1 MPTRVHFKSLP
12 GGRGGISWNIKNIVF
27 GPLSQGQ
34 VLFNYLL
41 SLPFTKG
48 CHTTF
53 YMERLNLCCS
63 WKVDIYQFPN
73 IYFELDGVTLVLY
86 PKNYFYKEYA
96 MGNEE
101 YVYKGRFQFGKN
113 DFFWGFGQSILKEY
127 DMIFDM
133 DEGSV
138 GFWNIEHKKE
148 SDKYLLVKILGIIS
162 IIVVICLIIYSSTLF
177 IIRKIKETEINKEKE
192 KLLTKIEVMQEIT
205 SIPTNKETS
214 E

>member
-1 MPTRVHFKSLP
+1 MNTS
-12 GGRGGISWNIKNIVF
+12 IVF
-27 GPLSQGQ
+27 STVSNIISGPLQQGE
-34 VLFNYLL
+34 LLLSHLL
-41 SLPFTKG
+41 SLPISQG
-48 CHTTF
+48 CKSTYFKDTL
-53 YMERLNLCCS
+53 YINCS

-73 IYFELDGVTLVLY
+73 FYFELDGVTLVLY

-162 IIVVICLIIYSSTLF
+162 IIVVISLIIYSSTLF

-205 SIPTNKETS
+205 SITTNKENS

>member
-1 MPTRVHFKSLP
+1 M
-12 GGRGGISWNIKNIVF
+12 
-27 GPLSQGQ
+27 
-34 VLFNYLL
+34 
-41 SLPFTKG
+41 
-48 CHTTF
+48 
-53 YMERLNLCCS
+53 
-63 WKVDIYQFPN
+63 DIYQLPN

-86 PKNYFYKEYA
+86 PKNYFFKEYA

-113 DFFWGFGQSILKEY
+113 HFFWGFGQSILKEY

-162 IIVVICLIIYSSTLF
+162 IIVVISLIIYSSTLF
-177 IIRKIKETEINKEKE
+177 IIRKIKETELERIFFT
-192 KLLTKIEVMQEIT
+192 KLVEMNIPVLIE
-205 SIPTNKETS
+205 SNRR
-214 E
+214 

>member
-1 MPTRVHFKSLP
+1 
-12 GGRGGISWNIKNIVF
+12 
-27 GPLSQGQ
+27 
-34 VLFNYLL
+34 
-41 SLPFTKG
+41 
-48 CHTTF
+48 
-53 YMERLNLCCS
+53 
-63 WKVDIYQFPN
+63 
-73 IYFELDGVTLVLY
+73 
-86 PKNYFYKEYA
+86 

-162 IIVVICLIIYSSTLF
+162 IIVVISLIIYSSTLF

-205 SIPTNKETS
+205 SITTNKENS

>member
-1 MPTRVHFKSLP
+1 M
-12 GGRGGISWNIKNIVF
+12 
-27 GPLSQGQ
+27 
-34 VLFNYLL
+34 
-41 SLPFTKG
+41 
-48 CHTTF
+48 
-53 YMERLNLCCS
+53 
-63 WKVDIYQFPN
+63 DIYQFPN

-86 PKNYFYKEYA
+86 PKNYFFKEYA

-148 SDKYLLVKILGIIS
+148 SDKYTSKN
-162 IIVVICLIIYSSTLF
+162 
-177 IIRKIKETEINKEKE
+177 IRNNINYCETVCYYYKQN
-192 KLLTKIEVMQEIT
+192 
-205 SIPTNKETS
+205 NN
-214 E
+214 